1 MQASGPNV
9 PNADR
14 LGWMQGKHRSVP
26 IWGRELDVLLA
37 EVQENQVAEA
47 PKWEYMQLT
56 SEDLEKAGGL
66 NTLGNKG
73 WELVSMSTYSEG
85 GTVMLIGP
93 QIYHIK
99 ALYVLKRPLAPYPE
113 PLREKLE
120 KYSNSFRPISRRI
133 FPWAASKKRLRPGS
147 LISPARFLPP

>member
-1 MQASGPNV
+1 MAEWKCVFCGWT
-9 PNADR
+9 NA
-14 LGWMQGKHRSVP
+14 GKWTHCAKCGQTRMDAREAQ
-26 IWGRELDVLLA
+26 IRAQFGGELDDLLA
-37 EVQENQVAEA
+37 QIEENQVAEA

-120 KYSNSFRPISRRI
+120 KLF
-133 FPWAASKKRLRPGS
+133 AQ
-147 LISPARFLPP
+147 LPPDIQANFSLGTK